1 MSSPLRRQQ
10 PSVIEQL
17 LHAPQRFECC
27 QALRLLLGWLHE
39 HGVAPDDALAN
50 LVRFDNSVSMS
61 FPAGQL
67 ESLSA
72 AGLHDAGQ
80 LLQALRSGQP
90 LHIRLTPTFMGFL
103 GSNGA
108 LPSHY
113 SERIA
118 SHQHSA
124 HDEHEAHAPRA
135 FLDLFSSRAVAL
147 FYQAWEKYR
156 IEHAPVHTTLL
167 PRLLDLAGQQAQD
180 AVQAETIG
188 LYSGLLQQKNISS
201 IVMARILSDHFGV
214 PFGIEE
220 NTGAMEAMA
229 PHTQTALGGANA
241 VLGQRAMLGE
251 RCHRPEL
258 AVRLRIGPL
267 SAAHHARFLPRGAA
281 SVQLQHML
289 KLFGQPLLRYD
300 IVLLLRASE
309 VRGVLLGAPQAGLG
323 CDSFLAP
330 ALPQPDRDDLHY
342 ALHLMPA
349 LDA

>member
-10 PSVIEQL
+10 PSVIAQL
-17 LHAPQRFECC
+17 LRAPQRFECC

-39 HGVAPDDALAN
+39 HGVAPADALAN
-50 LVRFDNSVSMS
+50 LVRFDNSVSMR

-72 AGLHDAGQ
+72 AGLHEADELLHALLSGRRAQ
-80 LLQALRSGQP
+80 L
-90 LHIRLTPTFMGFL
+90 HLTPTFMGFL
-103 GSNGA
+103 GMHGS

-118 SHQHSA
+118 SHQHSEE
-124 HDEHEAHAPRA
+124 DQAPRA
-135 FLDLFSSRAVAL
+135 FLDLFSSRAVTL

-156 IEHAPVHTTLL
+156 VEHAPVRSTLL
-167 PRLLDLAGQQAQD
+167 PRLLDLAGAHVND
-180 AVQAETIG
+180 AASVIEPEVIG

-214 PFGIEE
+214 PFSIEE

-251 RCHRPEL
+251 RCQRPEL

-267 SAAHHARFLPRGAA
+267 SAVQYASFLPHGAA

-300 IVLLLRASE
+300 IVLVLRASE
-309 VRGVLLGAPQAGLG
+309 VRGVALDAPQAGLG

-330 ALPQPDRDDLHY
+330 ALPADDRDDLQY
-342 ALHLMPA
+342 PLHLVPA
-349 LDA
+349 LDE

>member
-17 LHAPQRFECC
+17 LRAPQRFECC

-80 LLQALRSGQP
+80 LLQAVRSGQP

-156 IEHAPVHTTLL
+156 IEQAPVRTTLL

-188 LYSGLLQQKNISS
+188 LYSGLLQQRNVSS
-201 IVMARILSDHFGV
+201 VVMARILADHFGV
-214 PFGIEE
+214 PFSIEE

-229 PHTQTALGGANA
+229 PHVQTALGGANA
-241 VLGQRAMLGE
+241 LLGQRAMLGE

-267 SAAHHARFLPRGAA
+267 NAAQYASFLPRGAA

-300 IVLLLRASE
+300 IVLVLRASE
-309 VRGVLLGAPQAGLG
+309 VRGVALDAPQAGLG

-330 ALPQPDRDDLHY
+330 ALPADDRDDLQY

-349 LDA
+349 LDE